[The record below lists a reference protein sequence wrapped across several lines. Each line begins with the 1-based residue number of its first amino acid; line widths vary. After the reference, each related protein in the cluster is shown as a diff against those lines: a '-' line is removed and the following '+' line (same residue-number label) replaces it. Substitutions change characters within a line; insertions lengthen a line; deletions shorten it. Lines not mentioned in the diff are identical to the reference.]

1 MTAKKEA
8 YSGPLLASDMS
19 AVRRGRGRAG
29 RCEHRAVPSEQSGGW
44 ESDPGR
50 QPLRSKY
57 QHRRTK
63 WRPWPRHMTRAP
75 PLRAIP
81 LSAGRGR
88 HGPGTPPSGPLTPTH
103 CVVALPAW
111 TSAPRPTSASS
122 GALSGAAGLS
132 NPAALGPSGLRAGA
146 GRWRAILAYGA
157 GLEVSHLLCGC
168 AALFGVRFRASFFF
182 AFSVCRLAEEFSL
195 PSPRGPRTAV
205 YPERPYTSWGDLR
218 VQAGGAEI
226 LCLPLP
232 PTPTPPKPSP
242 DSSRPTRPRPSN
254 W

>member
-29 RCEHRAVPSEQSGGW
+29 RCEHRAVRSEQSGGW
-44 ESDPGR
+44 ESDPSR

-88 HGPGTPPSGPLTPTH
+88 HGPGTPPSGPLTAH
-103 CVVALPAW
+103 AL
-111 TSAPRPTSASS
+111 
-122 GALSGAAGLS
+122 
-132 NPAALGPSGLRAGA
+132 
-146 GRWRAILAYGA
+146 
-157 GLEVSHLLCGC
+157 C
-168 AALFGVRFRASFFF
+168 
-182 AFSVCRLAEEFSL
+182 CRLAGLDPCAPPHLGLLRCAVGSRRPLE
-195 PSPRGPRTAV
+195 PRGVGPVRSPGRGGAV
-205 YPERPYTSWGDLR
+205 ARHISIWGGARGVRPPLR
-218 VQAGGAEI
+218 LRGTLRCWLASVVSVCVLSVQAGRGVLTAHTAGTQDYR
-226 LCLPLP
+226 LPR
-232 PTPTPPKPSP
+232 T
-242 DSSRPTRPRPSN
+242 SSYFLG
-254 W
+254 

>member
-29 RCEHRAVPSEQSGGW
+29 RCEHRAVRSEQSGGW

-88 HGPGTPPSGPLTPTH
+88 HGPGTPPSGPLTAH
-103 CVVALPAW
+103 AL
-111 TSAPRPTSASS
+111 
-122 GALSGAAGLS
+122 
-132 NPAALGPSGLRAGA
+132 
-146 GRWRAILAYGA
+146 
-157 GLEVSHLLCGC
+157 C
-168 AALFGVRFRASFFF
+168 
-182 AFSVCRLAEEFSL
+182 CRLAGLDPCAPPHLGLLRCAVGRRRPLEPRAVGPVRSPGRGGAVARHISIWGGARGVPPPLRLRGTLRCSL
-195 PSPRGPRTAV
+195 PSV
-205 YPERPYTSWGDLR
+205 VSVCVLS
-218 VQAGGAEI
+218 VQAGRGVLTAQSAGTQYYR
-226 LCLPLP
+226 LPR
-232 PTPTPPKPSP
+232 T
-242 DSSRPTRPRPSN
+242 SSYFLG
-254 W
+254 